1 MVRVGVVRVVDV
13 VVKVFVEKRMVRVS
27 DHVNANTNNFDWI
40 DHEAQL

>member
-27 DHVNANTNNFDWI
+27 DYVNVNINNFDWI
-40 DHEAQL
+40 DYEV